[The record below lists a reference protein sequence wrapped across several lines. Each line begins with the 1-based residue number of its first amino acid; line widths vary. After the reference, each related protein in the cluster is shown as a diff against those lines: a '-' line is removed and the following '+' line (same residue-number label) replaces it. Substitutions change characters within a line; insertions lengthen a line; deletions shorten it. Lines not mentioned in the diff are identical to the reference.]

1 MESTTLSMHV
11 RGKRA
16 AVFLNIFIRLIK
28 KTPNELF
35 LYKTEDDH
43 CHSLVTIL
51 LLPSRYSIVCSYK
64 EDKCAIHLQ
73 NTRNCY
79 LAR

>member
-1 MESTTLSMHV
+1 MSEDNV
-11 RGKRA
+11 QQY
-16 AVFLNIFIRLIK
+16 FLNIFIRLSK

-35 LYKTEDDH
+35 LYKTEVDR
-43 CHSLVTIL
+43 CHSLVTII

-64 EDKCAIHLQ
+64 EDKCAMRLQ

-79 LAR
+79 LVR